1 MSKLL
6 EVREYDSIIG
16 NANYKDDDN
25 YIYWDAFDSLVD
37 FVHEVSGD
45 SEDSDVLDFLRVGFK
60 RNVGKYVSIKNY
72 VGLIQMKNGHQI
84 QVLPKI
90 DLGEPE
96 QGTARTKEIFLKMLR
111 SMKEFPVKV
120 FSDANLRV
128 DRMNLYEV
136 FINMYL
142 QEVNQLV
149 KRGIRS
155 NYVQQEE
162 NLGFYKG
169 KLLVNQHI
177 KANTTHKERFYV
189 SFEEFHPNG
198 PENRLV
204 KATLEKLQKLT
215 GSAENS
221 KKIRQLLTA
230 FELVDA
236 STNYEQDFSKVVINR
251 NTKNYESL
259 IKWSK
264 VFLLN
269 KSFTTF
275 TGSSNSRSLL
285 FPMEFVYESYVAQQ
299 MKKVFRPD
307 GWDVS
312 SQDRGYYLFEK
323 PRKKFALRP
332 DIVIKKDDRTVIL
345 DTKWKRLYD
354 NERINYGI
362 SQADMYQMYAYSKKY
377 KTPEVWLLYPI
388 NDKMRTHE
396 PIEFYSGDETT
407 VRLFFVDLANIED
420 SLGELKERVE
430 AVIFDKSNADSY
442 TLV

>member
-16 NANYKDDDN
+16 NVNYKDDDN
-25 YIYWDAFDSLVD
+25 YIYWEAFDSLVD
-37 FVHEVSGD
+37 FVHEFSGD
-45 SEDSDVLDFLRVGFK
+45 SETSDVLDFLKVGFK
-60 RNVGKYVSIKNY
+60 RNIGKYVSIKNY

-96 QGTARTKEIFLKMLR
+96 QGSTRTKEIFLKMLR
-111 SMKEFPVKV
+111 SMKDFPVKV
-120 FSDANLRV
+120 FNDANLRV

-142 QEVNQLV
+142 QEVSQLV

-177 KANTTHKERFYV
+177 KENTTHKERFYV

-204 KATLEKLQKLT
+204 KATLIKLQKLT

-285 FPMEFVYESYVAQQ
+285 FPMESVYESYVAQQ

-312 SQDRGYYLFEK
+312 SQDRGYYLFEE
-323 PRKKFALRP
+323 PRRKFALRP
-332 DIVIKKDDRTVIL
+332 DIVIKKDGRTVIL

-377 KTPEVWLLYPI
+377 KTPDVWLLYPM
-388 NDKMRTHE
+388 NDSMRSHE

-407 VRLFFVDLANIED
+407 VRLFFVDLARIED
-420 SLGELKERVE
+420 SLEELKGRIR
-430 AVIFDKSNADSY
+430 AGDLQLNRS
-442 TLV
+442 